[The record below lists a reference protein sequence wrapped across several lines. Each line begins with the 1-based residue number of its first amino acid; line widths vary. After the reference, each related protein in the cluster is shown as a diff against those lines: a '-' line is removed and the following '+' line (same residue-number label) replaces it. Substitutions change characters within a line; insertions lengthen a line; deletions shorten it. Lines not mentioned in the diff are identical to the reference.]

1 MTLVWIASA
10 GMGVA
15 LVVGCLLLMTL
26 EGRSAMV
33 LRLHGAGSTVDADQA
48 TIEQHLASSSDV
60 FVSLS

>member
-26 EGRSAMV
+26 EGRE
-33 LRLHGAGSTVDADQA
+33 G
-48 TIEQHLASSSDV
+48 
-60 FVSLS
+60 